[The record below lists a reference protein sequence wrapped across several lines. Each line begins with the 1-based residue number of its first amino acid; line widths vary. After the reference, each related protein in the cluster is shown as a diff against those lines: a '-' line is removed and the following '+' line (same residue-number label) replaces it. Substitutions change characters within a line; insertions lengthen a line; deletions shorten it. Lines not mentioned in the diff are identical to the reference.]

1 MKQVVTYQ
9 YAAYASM
16 EVSEAPGAGGALP
29 SGGGG
34 GCSPGGGGGGA
45 LSGGGGAEPYAPCV

>member
-1 MKQVVTYQ
+1 MTYQ
-9 YAAYASM
+9 YAEYASI
-16 EVSEAPGAGGALP
+16 EVSESPGIGGALP

-45 LSGGGGAEPYAPCV
+45 LSGGAGAEPWAP